1 MTTTRL
7 ALLLAAALT
16 LPTLTVTTASAQSAM
31 PEVRVSMN
39 QTVISSQLRSA
50 MQLEQRAI
58 AKLNDPRAYETI
70 EDITPL
76 MYRAYVLI
84 RAAREGMLLVKEGK
98 KFVDPLLEYE
108 ITQTTRAW
116 DLARGPVD
124 WTYNNM
130 ERGQYIAASNQNL
143 AGVVA
148 ILEAVLEVM
157 P

>member
-1 MTTTRL
+1 MALAVTLSAVVLTTG
-7 ALLLAAALT
+7 
-16 LPTLTVTTASAQSAM
+16 LPASAQSM
-31 PEVRVSMN
+31 PEIRVSMN
-39 QTVISSQLRSA
+39 KTVISSQLRSA
-50 MQLEQRAI
+50 MQYEQRAI
-58 AKLNDPRAYETI
+58 AKLNDPRAFETI

-84 RAAREGMLLVKEGK
+84 RAAREGMLLVKESK
-98 KFVDPLLEYE
+98 KFTDPLLEYE

-124 WTYNNM
+124 WQYNSM